1 MTREQRASIA
11 KRQRR
16 AISLG
21 AFAIACASRDVAAFT
36 GVQEPTHKQQHMLQQ
51 LPRGTTT
58 KLNVQLPTQN
68 EQERALNDM
77 LLQIAIQNGD
87 EEAILKQRERRLA
100 EQTARD
106 TAEED
111 LAVLQPTLAFAGGTS
126 LIITAAFGAYAFSN
140 GLLSVGAGPAV

>member
-1 MTREQRASIA
+1 MREQRASIA

-16 AISLG
+16 ALSLG
-21 AFAIACASRDVAAFT
+21 AIAIACASRDVAAFA
-36 GVQEPTHKQQHMLQQ
+36 GAQETAKRQHMLQ
-51 LPRGTTT
+51 LPRRGTTTT
-58 KLNVQLPTQN
+58 KLNVQLPSQN
-68 EQERALNDM
+68 EQERALNDI

-100 EQTARD
+100 EQTSRE

-111 LAVLQPTLAFAGGTS
+111 SSVLQPTLVFAGGMS
-126 LIITAAFGAYAFSN
+126 LIITAAFGAYALSN

>member
-11 KRQRR
+11 NRQRR
-16 AISLG
+16 AIYLG
-21 AFAIACASRDVAAFT
+21 TFVIACASHDVAAFT
-36 GVQEPTHKQQHMLQQ
+36 GARLPDRNQHMLQQ

-58 KLNVQLPTQN
+58 AKLNVQLPTQN

-87 EEAILKQRERRLA
+87 KEAILKQRERRLA

-111 LAVLQPTLAFAGGTS
+111 LAVLQPTLAFAGGMS
-126 LIITAAFGAYAFSN
+126 LIITTALGAYAFSN

>member
-21 AFAIACASRDVAAFT
+21 AFAISFPSHDVAAFT
-36 GVQEPTHKQQHMLQQ
+36 GVREPAHKHHMLQR
-51 LPRGTTT
+51 PRGTMIT

-87 EEAILKQRERRLA
+87 EQAILKQREMRLA

-111 LAVLQPTLAFAGGTS
+111 LAVLQPTLAFAGGMS
-126 LIITAAFGAYAFSN
+126 LIMTAAFGAYAFNN